1 VGKVAKAERLA
12 AFDAA
17 FERLLEAVDRLP
29 EAQLADKLET
39 TSAREFLA
47 QLIGW
52 NHQVQEGCLSLQTG
66 GTPAY
71 YSDSDHDYARVN
83 ADSVRQFGPLDRK
96 RMLDELSTSSRELTQ
111 YLSELEA
118 SDWNADRGVRHPE
131 GGPATLRREL
141 EVLTRRYLDAADEI
155 LLWLDSRGARER

>member
-1 VGKVAKAERLA
+1 VSRVERLA

-17 FERLLEAVDRLP
+17 CERFLAAVERLP
-29 EAQLADKLET
+29 EAQLAERLESA
-39 TSAREFLA
+39 SAREMLA

-52 NHQVQEGCLSLQTG
+52 NRRVQEGCLSLQTG

-71 YSDSDHDYARVN
+71 YSDADHAYVRVN

-96 RMLDELSTSSRELTQ
+96 RMLDEVSTSGRELTQ
-111 YLSELEA
+111 YLSELGA

-141 EVLTRRYLDAADEI
+141 EVLTRRYLDASDEI
-155 LLWLDSRGARER
+155 LLWLDSHGAQPR

>member
-1 VGKVAKAERLA
+1 MGKLGKAERLA
-12 AFDAA
+12 AFDSACQRFLAA
-17 FERLLEAVDRLP
+17 VERLP
-29 EAQLADKLET
+29 EAQLAEKLET
-39 TSAREFLA
+39 ASAHELLA

-52 NHQVQEGCLSLQTG
+52 NRRVQEGCLSLQTG

-71 YSDSDHDYARVN
+71 YSDADHAYVRVN

-96 RMLDELSTSSRELTQ
+96 RMLDEVSTSGRELKQ
-111 YLSELEA
+111 YLSGLGA

-141 EVLTRRYLDAADEI
+141 EVLTRRYLDASDEI
-155 LLWLDSRGARER
+155 LLWLDSHGA

>member
-1 VGKVAKAERLA
+1 VGRAERLA

-17 FERLLEAVDRLP
+17 CKRFLAAVERLP
-29 EAQLADKLET
+29 EAQLAERLET
-39 TSAREFLA
+39 ASAREMLA

-52 NHQVQEGCLSLQTG
+52 NRRVQEGCLSLKSG

-71 YSDSDHDYARVN
+71 YSDADHDYIRVN

-96 RMLDELSTSSRELTQ
+96 RMVDEVSISSRELTHS
-111 YLSELEA
+111 LSELGA
-118 SDWNADRGVRHPE
+118 ADWNADRGVRHPE

-141 EVLTRRYLDAADEI
+141 EGLTRRYLDAADEI
-155 LLWLDSRGARER
+155 LLWLDSHGARQR